1 MSMWGWVLFACA
13 AAYALKLSGYLLPR
27 SVLDQP
33 FVPSL
38 AGALTVGLLSSL
50 VISNTVAK
58 GQAVVLD
65 SRLLGLGAAADI
77 AGAYSYLAGDSSRW
91 TTGSALVVDG
101 GYSAP

>member
-27 SVLDQP
+27 AVLDQP

-50 VISNTVAK
+50 VVSNTVAK

-65 SRLLGLGAAADI
+65 SRLLGLGAAALALKIKAPYI
-77 AGAYSYLAGDSSRW
+77 AVVLVGGLATAAGRW
-91 TTGSALVVDG
+91 AGL
-101 GYSAP
+101 P

>member
-13 AAYALKLSGYLLPR
+13 AAYAMKLSGYLLPR

-65 SRLLGLGAAADI
+65 SRLLGLGAAALALKI
-77 AGAYSYLAGDSSRW
+77 NAPYIVVVLVGGLATAAGRWAG
-91 TTGSALVVDG
+91 L
-101 GYSAP
+101 P

>member
-65 SRLLGLGAAADI
+65 SRLLGLGAAALSLKI
-77 AGAYSYLAGDSSRW
+77 NAPYIVVVLVGGLATAAGRWAG
-91 TTGSALVVDG
+91 L
-101 GYSAP
+101 P